1 MVAALGNG
9 WWIRSDHQS
18 PAWDQSNYLHIAYA
32 WRHAFDTGGLS
43 SWISALYHANPAYP
57 PLYML
62 LISPTEAIAP
72 GVRAALVVNTALLLG
87 TALAAAVTASR
98 LFGQRSAFPAA
109 LLVAGCP
116 MIYGLSR
123 TALVDILL
131 VFLSTTAVMAA
142 VLSDGFQ
149 DRRWAIVCG
158 LSVGLAS
165 LTKMTAPGILI
176 PPILCCLFIP
186 ARLHLR
192 RQAANLMGAGLAAVA
207 VALTWYAVNLSP
219 ALGYLRSATGGTLAI
234 GTTGNPLSLHAFAAF
249 VSLTIDSAAGVILVL
264 TALAAGALALPDL
277 RRRLHRTTLAR
288 IGVPALWFATGFA
301 ALAISHNQD
310 VRYLAPGIVGIGVLT
325 AGALGSI
332 SPSLAGRIVLVVAT
346 SALALQFVSYST
358 SIPATGDATVTVGT
372 PSFPIVAPF
381 DGSPM
386 GYTIRPGI
394 PDYAN
399 PIVDQL
405 ARAQQRLAPQGTLTV
420 CLLTTQRVVNQNT
433 LGFVSEVAGLR
444 LRYLDYSYVPT
455 LSASQLGSAIAG
467 CPVVVLQVSQSSG
480 RGASETGR
488 VGVLNRSSAEARVR
502 ASQLAPFSG
511 PRVSLPIGDG
521 LDAVIL
527 TRP

>member
-1 MVAALGNG
+1 
-9 WWIRSDHQS
+9 
-18 PAWDQSNYLHIAYA
+18 
-32 WRHAFDTGGLS
+32 
-43 SWISALYHANPAYP
+43 
-57 PLYML
+57 
-62 LISPTEAIAP
+62 
-72 GVRAALVVNTALLLG
+72 
-87 TALAAAVTASR
+87 
-98 LFGQRSAFPAA
+98 
-109 LLVAGCP
+109 
-116 MIYGLSR
+116 
-123 TALVDILL
+123 
-131 VFLSTTAVMAA
+131 
-142 VLSDGFQ
+142 
-149 DRRWAIVCG
+149 
-158 LSVGLAS
+158 
-165 LTKMTAPGILI
+165 
-176 PPILCCLFIP
+176 
-186 ARLHLR
+186 
-192 RQAANLMGAGLAAVA
+192 
-207 VALTWYAVNLSP
+207 
-219 ALGYLRSATGGTLAI
+219 
-234 GTTGNPLSLHAFAAF
+234 
-249 VSLTIDSAAGVILVL
+249 
-264 TALAAGALALPDL
+264 
-277 RRRLHRTTLAR
+277 
-288 IGVPALWFATGFA
+288 
-301 ALAISHNQD
+301 
-310 VRYLAPGIVGIGVLT
+310 
-325 AGALGSI
+325 
-332 SPSLAGRIVLVVAT
+332 
-346 SALALQFVSYST
+346 VSYST
-358 SIPATGDATVTVGT
+358 SIPASGDATVTVGT

-502 ASQLAPFSG
+502 ASQLATFSG